1 MTKKRAG
8 WSNLNLA
15 VRRGTAPLVNFRLA
29 GSVSAELDAAAARRG
44 ITRSEAIRRALA
56 DWLAADK
63 AVSA

>member
-8 WSNLNLA
+8 WPNLNPA
-15 VRRGTAPLVNFRLA
+15 VSRGTAPLVNFRLT

-56 DWLAADK
+56 NWLAADK